1 MITGAIKGAGLGK
14 STMLLTDGRF
24 SGASRGFVIGHVVP
38 EAADGGPIAVVREG
52 DPLRIDVARRRL
64 DIDIPEQELQQRLT
78 RWQARP
84 PSPSTTGVLAKYA
97 RLVRDASQGAVTSL
111 AD

>member
-1 MITGAIKGAGLGK
+1 M
-14 STMLLTDGRF
+14 
-24 SGASRGFVIGHVVP
+24 IGHVVP
-38 EAADGGPIAVVREG
+38 EAAEGGPIAVVREG
-52 DPLRIDVARRRL
+52 DALRIDVAHRRL
-64 DIDIPEQELQQRLT
+64 DIDIPDEVLQQRLAD
-78 RWQARP
+78 WQPAA